1 MFACLL
7 AGCHSKA
14 DLENINKQ
22 AELDLG
28 LAFPVGSLHL
38 TVGDF
43 LGGDDLANIYLDD
56 SAVYHFID
64 TIDLPKKHYHE
75 INVDNYILQNENP
88 SPLYLLP
95 ANGNKPEII
104 GDGSTVTELAFD
116 LKVSTKKFYQDLNYE
131 RLDSVQVTTAR
142 FYSYTSPRY
151 LDLNWSEIKK
161 IEIEL
166 SDNHFL
172 GVKDRNI
179 TIYTK
184 GYDYSKDIMT
194 PLNDFTLSLLK
205 DKNDCR
211 DGVVD
216 EVPFRVKFF
225 ICPEDGHTVKLTDES
240 RFVQNLVVEVANYK
254 AAWGFFEASDDM
266 KDESEV
272 NIEEEWEDWKKIKKL
287 KVRLME
293 PVVDVYATHKI
304 AAPLSVHI
312 DYLCAMDAQANKAYA
327 DWDGSHKMD
336 SLLQKCLSPYSKSL
350 EDSVSNKMRFC
361 RGTMHGDIDK
371 LFDVRPDF
379 IRYSFYMKVDESHRD
394 YIWRQ
399 HRLTHNDTI
408 FGTAHVDIPFK
419 VNKESEAEYVTT
431 LTDVNISS
439 ISIDS
444 IVASSNAIDS
454 IKASEIKLILQVE
467 NGIPFEVEGTFTFLD
482 KDSNELK
489 LQLIED
495 STKNHVRFPAPEM
508 AIKQG
513 EMYGYVVKPSVT
525 RQVISI
531 GKNEFE
537 RLAEVKSVRM
547 DVAAVGNPQPCKI
560 TKYTDLRVRIGLAAK
575 VDAILNFESANE
587 DEKTDNKNTGNK
599 N

>member
-43 LGGDDLANIYLDD
+43 LGGNDLTNIYLDD

-75 INVDNYILQNENP
+75 INVDNYVLHNDNP
-88 SPLYLLP
+88 TPLYLLP

-116 LKVSTKKFYQDLNYE
+116 MTLNTKSFYEDLDYE
-131 RLDSVQVTTAR
+131 RLDSLQVTSAEL
-142 FYSYTSPRY
+142 YAYTYYEY
-151 LDLNWSEIKK
+151 LGLDWSEIKK

-166 SDNHFL
+166 SDKHFL
-172 GVKDRNI
+172 GLKDRKI
-179 TIYTK
+179 TLDPK
-184 GYDYSKDIMT
+184 GKGWSKPFYVD
-194 PLNDFTLSLLK
+194 LEDFTLSLLK
-205 DKNDCR
+205 NNKDCR
-211 DGVVD
+211 EGVVD
-216 EVPFRVKFF
+216 EVPFRVKFYV
-225 ICPEDGHTVKLTDES
+225 CPEDGHTVKLTDES
-240 RFVQNLVVEVANYK
+240 RFMQVMKFSVNDYK

-272 NIEEEWEDWKKIKKL
+272 NIEEEWEEWKNIKKL

-312 DYLCAMDAQANKAYA
+312 DYLAAVDAQGNKAYA
-327 DWDGSHKMD
+327 DWDGSHEMD
-336 SLLQKCLSPYSKSL
+336 SLLKKCLSPYSESL
-350 EDSVSNKMRFC
+350 EDSVSNKMSFC
-361 RGTMHGDIDK
+361 RGTKHGDIDK

-379 IRYSFYMKVDESHRD
+379 IRYSFFLKVDENHRD

-467 NGIPFEVEGTFTFLD
+467 NSIPFEVEGYFTFLD
-482 KDSNELK
+482 KDSNELR

-599 N
+599 K